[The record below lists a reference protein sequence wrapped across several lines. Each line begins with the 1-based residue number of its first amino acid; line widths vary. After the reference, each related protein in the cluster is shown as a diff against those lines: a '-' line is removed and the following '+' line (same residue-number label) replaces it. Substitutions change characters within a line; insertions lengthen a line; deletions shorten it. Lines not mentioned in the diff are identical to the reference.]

1 MALRLEAIAKV
12 ESRQFWNGFWM
23 LLVCG
28 LNEVDMCA
36 AMVGRAS
43 EHMDVTT
50 QENLLEFFPPQSPDA
65 VVLCNVI
72 EPYSPEARRLLFSH
86 IMEFLSLKGR
96 LIVVIAIG
104 QAGLGTEFES
114 VLDLV
119 FPTASQLQAD
129 ELEEE
134 LVAAGFEVALPELI
148 RIYRDKDAEH
158 AQRRSFAVLVGTKPS
173 ATC

>member
-1 MALRLEAIAKV
+1 MALRLEAIAK
-12 ESRQFWNGFWM
+12 
-23 LLVCG
+23 
-28 LNEVDMCA
+28 VDMCA

-119 FPTASQLQAD
+119 FPTAVVLAIQL
-129 ELEEE
+129 ELR
-134 LVAAGFEVALPELI
+134 FALDL
-148 RIYRDKDAEH
+148 
-158 AQRRSFAVLVGTKPS
+158 T
-173 ATC
+173 

>member
-119 FPTASQLQAD
+119 FPTAVVLAIQL
-129 ELEEE
+129 ELR
-134 LVAAGFEVALPELI
+134 FALDL
-148 RIYRDKDAEH
+148 
-158 AQRRSFAVLVGTKPS
+158 T
-173 ATC
+173 